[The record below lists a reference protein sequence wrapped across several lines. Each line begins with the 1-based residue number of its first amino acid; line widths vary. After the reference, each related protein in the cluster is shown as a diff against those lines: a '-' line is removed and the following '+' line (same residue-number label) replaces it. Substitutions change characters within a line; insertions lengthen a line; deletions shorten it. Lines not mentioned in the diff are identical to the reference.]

1 MKVLLLDNY
10 DSFTYNL
17 YQLLGEL
24 SAEVQVARNDRF
36 NLNQIRKMNLDA
48 IVISPGPGHPSISRD
63 FGVCADVLRELSPE
77 IPTLGVCLGHQGF
90 AHVYG
95 GEVIRAKSTM
105 HGKTSLVQH
114 DEMGI
119 FEGMENPLVIGRY
132 HSLIVRP
139 ESLPPKL
146 KITARTQEGEIMG
159 LRHVSFP
166 IEGVQFHPESIL
178 TPSGSRM
185 MANFIRQ
192 ARR

>member
-24 SAEVQVARNDRF
+24 SAEVEVVRNDRIG
-36 NLNQIRKMNLDA
+36 LRQIRKMNPDA
-48 IVISPGPGHPSISRD
+48 IVISPGPGHPSIARD

-90 AHVYG
+90 AYAYG
-95 GEVIRAKSTM
+95 GEVVRAAHTM

-114 DEMGI
+114 DGMGV
-119 FEGMENPLVIGRY
+119 FEGLENPLTIGRY
-132 HSLIVRP
+132 HSLVVRP
-139 ESLPPKL
+139 ESVPPQL
-146 KITARTQEGEIMG
+146 KVTARTQEGEIMG

-166 IEGVQFHPESIL
+166 IEGVQFHPESVL
-178 TPSGSRM
+178 TPSGGKM
-185 MANFIRQ
+185 MVNFIRQ
-192 ARR
+192 VRR